1 MSTAAMAA
9 IFHTPETA
17 AQAAKQ
23 MSGLNY
29 TVNLSSGNYVNP
41 YKSYTSYVNPYTTY
55 QPHWTVNPTW
65 TGEYVN
71 PIPWNDQPYHQ
82 PYTQP
87 YNTDVWPAEQAQVY
101 VNCPHCGRNV
111 PQKGDWTC
119 TNCKRS
125 LFVFTPAQPAQINW
139 PLQLPAVPP
148 AAPTLPRK
156 ETLPPP
162 TPEPKDSH
170 AGDGSRWDDI

>member
-17 AQAAKQ
+17 AQMARQ
-23 MSGLNY
+23 MSGNGNY

-41 YKSYTSYVNPYTTY
+41 YKTYVNPYTTY
-55 QPHWTVNPTW
+55 QPNWTVPNWTVNPTW
-65 TGEYVN
+65 TGDVVN
-71 PIPWNDQPYHQ
+71 PIPWNSQ

-87 YNTDVWPAEQAQVY
+87 YNTEIWPAEQAKTF

-111 PQKGDWTC
+111 EQRNDWTC

-125 LFVFTPAQPAQINW
+125 LFVFQPSQPAQNW
-139 PLQLPAVPP
+139 PLTLPAVPQ

-156 ETLPPP
+156 EILPPP
-162 TPEPKDSH
+162 PTEPKDSH